1 MQSLCAADTSA
12 FTSTLL
18 LMAFCTAPEK
28 SLYLS
33 LRGKLATLMPSFP
46 AYKRSIGLEVL
57 NNSYSTAKSRAAAL
71 WGS

>member
-1 MQSLCAADTSA
+1 MQSLCAADPSS

-18 LMAFCTAPEK
+18 LMAFCTASEK

-57 NNSYSTAKSRAAAL
+57 SNSYSTTQSRAAAQR
-71 WGS
+71 GS